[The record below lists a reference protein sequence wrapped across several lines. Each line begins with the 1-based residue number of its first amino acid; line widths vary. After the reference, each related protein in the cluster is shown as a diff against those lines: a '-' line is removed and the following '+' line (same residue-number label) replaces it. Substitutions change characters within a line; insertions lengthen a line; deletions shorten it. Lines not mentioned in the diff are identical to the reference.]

1 MAFTFERG
9 EKMQLIC
16 GVHGVGKTIFAKTF
30 CQKKSLSYYSAS
42 ELIRKMTE
50 SQICDY
56 KKVQQVTGNQKLLLE
71 ALSKIEDKQY
81 ILDGHLCLINGQ
93 NKIERIQA
101 GIFQKLNIECI
112 YIVVDKPKKI
122 QQRLKERDDKNWNVN
137 FIDLFQKEEFEYAK
151 YLTGKM
157 YIPLKIIYENEE
169 VMEVTFL
176 KKENIILPVKPVFA
190 DKILNGTKKYEYRKQ
205 LCQKEIDKIYI
216 YATSPEKMIVGEVE
230 VINKIKM
237 DKSELWLQT
246 HEYSGISKEFY
257 DRYFKAQNYACA
269 YKIGAVKRY
278 SSPVTL
284 EHIGLKYAPQ
294 SHIYVGELELC

>member
-16 GVHGVGKTIFAKTF
+16 GVHGVGKTFFAKAH

-56 KKVQQVTGNQKLLLE
+56 KKVQQVTGNQKLSLE

-122 QQRLKERDDKNWNVN
+122 Q
-137 FIDLFQKEEFEYAK
+137 
-151 YLTGKM
+151 
-157 YIPLKIIYENEE
+157 
-169 VMEVTFL
+169 
-176 KKENIILPVKPVFA
+176 
-190 DKILNGTKKYEYRKQ
+190 
-205 LCQKEIDKIYI
+205 
-216 YATSPEKMIVGEVE
+216 
-230 VINKIKM
+230 
-237 DKSELWLQT
+237 
-246 HEYSGISKEFY
+246 
-257 DRYFKAQNYACA
+257 
-269 YKIGAVKRY
+269 
-278 SSPVTL
+278 
-284 EHIGLKYAPQ
+284 
-294 SHIYVGELELC
+294 